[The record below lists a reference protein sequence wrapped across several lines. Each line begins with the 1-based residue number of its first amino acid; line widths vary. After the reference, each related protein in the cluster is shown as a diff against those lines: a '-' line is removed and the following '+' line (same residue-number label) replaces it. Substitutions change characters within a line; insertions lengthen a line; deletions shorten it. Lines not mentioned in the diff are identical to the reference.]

1 MIRSPAA
8 NRSLQRF
15 RTMTYE
21 RTFNAVVRIGRSPGA
36 LL

>member
-8 NRSLQRF
+8 NRSLQGF
-15 RTMTYE
+15 RTMTYVD
-21 RTFNAVVRIGRSPGA
+21 TVHSAVRIGRSPGY